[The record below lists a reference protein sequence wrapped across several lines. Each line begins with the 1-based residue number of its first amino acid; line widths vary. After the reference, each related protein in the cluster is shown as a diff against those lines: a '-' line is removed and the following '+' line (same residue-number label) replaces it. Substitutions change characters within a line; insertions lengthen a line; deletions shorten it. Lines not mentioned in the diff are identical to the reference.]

1 MRGYGFEISE
11 RFTEHGLHRTVSVPL
26 RGYGFEMPTQ
36 NKSSL
41 YYVYGFPSP
50 CGDMVLKSPLIR
62 KELVVYCAF
71 PSPCGDMVLK
81 LRLACCADGEEQF
94 VSVPLRGY
102 GFEILA
108 AGCLAVPSSICRF
121 AARMY
126 FPPLS
131 RRHCVLKAAVCP
143 TALSAAGISLSV

>member
-11 RFTEHGLHRTVSVPL
+11 RFTEHGLHRTVSVPLRGYGFEISERFSEHGLHRTVSVPL

-62 KELVVYCAF
+62 KELVVYCEF

-81 LRLACCADGEEQF
+81 
-94 VSVPLRGY
+94 
-102 GFEILA
+102 
-108 AGCLAVPSSICRF
+108 
-121 AARMY
+121 
-126 FPPLS
+126 
-131 RRHCVLKAAVCP
+131 
-143 TALSAAGISLSV
+143 